1 MNTKIKIYIINL
13 EKSKER
19 RDFIYNQF
27 DNLPQKIGY
36 QFFKAV
42 YGKEEPNHPLFSKY
56 NEKKRFARKGHYMS
70 LSQLGCFASHYLLWQ
85 KCIELNQGIIVLEDD
100 AIIYS
105 NFPDV
110 LNFIESNENTFEF
123 FWLSPPAPARRNQK
137 GKVVYSSEKL
147 QVARY
152 KKGWGNATGYFI
164 NPNAARKLLDYCN
177 EWILD
182 VDIMMERYWENKLDH
197 LAIIPACVEPDFSKE
212 SNIPVDK
219 QQGKRSLKTKILRE
233 IYKTKDNVNKFIYD
247 LFSVNK

>member
-1 MNTKIKIYIINL
+1 M
-13 EKSKER
+13 
-19 RDFIYNQF
+19 
-27 DNLPQKIGY
+27 
-36 QFFKAV
+36 

-100 AIIYS
+100 AIIHS

>member
-19 RDFIYNQF
+19 RDFISNQF
-27 DNLPQKIGY
+27 DNLPQKIDY

-100 AIIYS
+100 AIIHS
-105 NFPDV
+105 NF
-110 LNFIESNENTFEF
+110 LEEFISSDKNHFEF
-123 FWLSPPAPARRNQK
+123 LWLSPPAPAKRNQK
-137 GKVVYSSEKL
+137 GKMIYSLDKIEITC
-147 QVARY
+147 Y
-152 KKGWGNATGYFI
+152 KEGWGNATGYFI
-164 NPNAARKLLDYCN
+164 TPKSAKKLLDYCE

-182 VDIMMERYWENKLDH
+182 VDIMMERYWENKVDY
-197 LAIIPACVEPDFSKE
+197 LALSPFCVEPDLSKE

-219 QQGKRSLKTKILRE
+219 KQGKRSLIVKIKRE
-233 IYKTKDNVNKFIYD
+233 LYKVQDTIKKFKYD
-247 LFSVNK
+247 LINY

>member
-100 AIIYS
+100 AIIHS

-123 FWLSPPAPARRNQK
+123 FWLSSPAPARRNQK

>member
-42 YGKEEPNHPLFSKY
+42 YGKEAPNHPLFSKY

-100 AIIYS
+100 AIIHS
-105 NFPDV
+105 NF
-110 LNFIESNENTFEF
+110 LEALEFISSDKNHFEF
-123 FWLSPPAPARRNQK
+123 LWLSPPAPAKRNQK
-137 GKVVYSSEKL
+137 GKMIYSLDKIEIT
-147 QVARY
+147 RY
-152 KKGWGNATGYFI
+152 KEGWGNATGYFI
-164 NPNAARKLLDYCN
+164 TPKSAKKLLDYCE

-182 VDIMMERYWENKLDH
+182 VDIMMERYWENKVDY
-197 LAIIPACVEPDFSKE
+197 LALSPFCVEPDLSKE

-219 QQGKRSLKTKILRE
+219 KQGKRSLIVKIKRE
-233 IYKTKDNVNKFIYD
+233 LYKVQDTIKKFKYD
-247 LFSVNK
+247 LINY

>member
-100 AIIYS
+100 AIIHS

>member
-1 MNTKIKIYIINL
+1 MNNLIYIINL
-13 EKSKER
+13 EKSKDR
-19 RDFIYNQF
+19 REFISNQF
-27 DNLPQKIGY
+27 NNLSKKIDY
-36 QFFKAV
+36 KFFKAV
-42 YGKEEPNHPLFSKY
+42 YGKEEFNHPLFSKY

>member
-1 MNTKIKIYIINL
+1 MSIYIINL

-19 RDFIYNQF
+19 RDFISDQF
-27 DNLPQKIGY
+27 DNLPEKIDY

-56 NEKKRFARKGHYMS
+56 NEKKRFERKGHYMS
-70 LSQLGCFASHYLLWQ
+70 LSQLGCFASHYLLWE

-100 AIIYS
+100 AILHS

-110 LNFIESNENTFEF
+110 LNFIKSNENTFEF

-137 GKVVYSSEKL
+137 GKIVYSSEKL
-147 QVARY
+147 QVAQY

-164 NPNAARKLLDYCN
+164 TPNAARKLLDYCN

-219 QQGKRSLKTKILRE
+219 QQGKRTLKTKIMRE
-233 IYKTKDNVNKFIYD
+233 IYKTKDNINKFIYD
-247 LFSVNK
+247 ILHK

>member
-19 RDFIYNQF
+19 RDFISNQF
-27 DNLPQKIGY
+27 DNLPQKIDY

>member
-70 LSQLGCFASHYLLWQ
+70 LSQLGCVASHYLLWQ

-100 AIIYS
+100 AIIHS

>member
-100 AIIYS
+100 AIIHS

-177 EWILD
+177 KWILD

>member
-85 KCIELNQGIIVLEDD
+85 KCIELNQGIIVLEDY
-100 AIIYS
+100 AIIHS

-182 VDIMMERYWENKLDH
+182 VDMMERYWQNKLDH

>member
-27 DNLPQKIGY
+27 DDLPQKIGY

-100 AIIYS
+100 AIIHS

>member
-1 MNTKIKIYIINL
+1 
-13 EKSKER
+13 
-19 RDFIYNQF
+19 
-27 DNLPQKIGY
+27 
-36 QFFKAV
+36 
-42 YGKEEPNHPLFSKY
+42 
-56 NEKKRFARKGHYMS
+56 MS

-100 AIIYS
+100 AIIHS